1 MGVNLHVDL
10 ETLQLIQGPGQRSAV
25 AALRFKRGDA
35 ARLQVVFL
43 ENGLTP
49 ATIGNPNALEI
60 QIGIKPR
67 NQFDRSYLTQSVA
80 WSMPSEGD
88 DTPIYGCA
96 LSFNTLQL
104 NSALNI
110 DSPTAEELA
119 EITLMGEITWR
130 EGTGEPTSTRTFLVV
145 VENDVN
151 RGTEGAPISAE
162 LAYPAPQSIVTL
174 SSIGDLA
181 VRHDTEQSLGVSD
194 QLQAR
199 LNIGAVGTADG
210 FIQSPTPSG
219 FQIRNHLSSPIAT
232 FGAFAPGYN
241 SASFAGSMSVAGSFS
256 VSGSFYGSSVG
267 AANVATSGS
276 ISSNTTVSAA
286 GLVMTGD
293 LMSNIFLQSSIPPAL
308 TSSALENTG
317 VGSQAMESLTNGA
330 RNSGVGYRA
339 LKACTAGVN
348 NTGIGHSALALNT
361 IGIGNSAVGFGSL
374 RTCSQGLYNTAMGAE
389 ALQNLT
395 TVSENTAVGN
405 GALRLVT
412 TGAANTALG
421 YRAGFNSITG
431 QVALTTGKNN
441 TLLGHWAGVDAAA
454 RTQSI
459 ALGHRATTQSDGE
472 LAIGAATAAIKGG
485 TTGVTYNATNHG
497 ITHTVTAPA
506 NPNTPVGWL
515 DARINGTLFK
525 IPLYQ

>member
-1 MGVNLHVDL
+1 MKLYVDL
-10 ETLQLIQGPGQRSAV
+10 ESLQLIEGPGFRNPVTS
-25 AALRFKRGDA
+25 LRFKRGDA
-35 ARLQVVFL
+35 AKLEVTFL
-43 ENGLTP
+43 DDGTTAVSIGDP
-49 ATIGNPNALEI
+49 ALLEMRF
-60 QIGIKPR
+60 GVKPR
-67 NQFDRSYLTQSVA
+67 NRYDIGYLVQSDA
-80 WSMPSEGD
+80 WTMPTLNAE
-88 DTPIYGCA
+88 TPFYQCSP
-96 LSFNTLQL
+96 SFNTEEL
-104 NSALNI
+104 NSALGLG
-110 DSPTAEELA
+110 SATGSELS

-151 RGTEGAPISAE
+151 RGTEGVPSSAE
-162 LAYPAPQSIVTL
+162 PAYPAPQSIVTL
-174 SSIGDLA
+174 SRIGDLA

-199 LNIGAVGTADG
+199 LNIGAVGTTDG
-210 FIQSPTPSG
+210 FIQSATPSG

-256 VSGSFYGSSVG
+256 VSGSFYGSSVS

-293 LMSNIFLQSSIPPAL
+293 LLSNIFLQSSIPPAL

-339 LKACTAGVN
+339 LKACTTGVN

-361 IGIGNSAVGFGSL
+361 IGVGNSAVGFGSL
-374 RTCSQGLYNTAMGAE
+374 RTCYQGLYNTAMGAE

-395 TVSENTAVGN
+395 TVSENTAVGH

-412 TGAANTALG
+412 TGAANAALG

-472 LAIGAATAAIKGG
+472 FAIGAATAAIKGG
-485 TTGVTYNATNHG
+485 TTGVTYNTTNHG
-497 ITHTVTAPA
+497 IDYTVAAPG